1 MPMNFRRCPF
11 LKGGCRLCPIY
22 RGRHC
27 FIEPSGS
34 EMPVSMVRERNE
46 SEWKL
51 AFNDFFDREN
61 EELRKRIK
69 EFGPGCDE

>member
-1 MPMNFRRCPF
+1 
-11 LKGGCRLCPIY
+11 
-22 RGRHC
+22 
-27 FIEPSGS
+27 
-34 EMPVSMVRERNE
+34 MVREKND
-46 SEWKL
+46 SDWKP